1 MSGAMPSENLLRPS
15 SCLPLKKH
23 VLTKKK
29 LARSWC
35 CMTSKNT
42 LTDWWFQLFQTVF
55 VIGDHYPKHADL
67 KTSHQSPAHRNSS
80 SPAPAISMV
89 MFHHAKVDMKR
100 KQNQACDQDLQQGD
114 FTNKRWISPYLPNK
128 HGQFHRENHGEPSI
142 WINKKNMNINN
153 MTRLI
158 INIMIM
164 IMIMIMIALMCIC
177 IYIRI

>member
-1 MSGAMPSENLLRPS
+1 MFLQ
-15 SCLPLKKH
+15 
-23 VLTKKK
+23 TKN
-29 LARSWC
+29 ARSLC

-67 KTSHQSPAHRNSS
+67 KTSHQSPAHRNSI

-100 KQNQACDQDLQQGD
+100 KQNKPAIRIYKKG
-114 FTNKRWISPYLPNK
+114 ISPTNAESPHISLTNTASFTGKIMVNHQYASKK
-128 HGQFHRENHGEPSI
+128 HEHQQHDQTHHQPHDHDHDHDHDR
-142 WINKKNMNINN
+142 INVHMY
-153 MTRLI
+153 TY
-158 INIMIM
+158 
-164 IMIMIMIALMCIC
+164 

>member
-1 MSGAMPSENLLRPS
+1 MFLQ
-15 SCLPLKKH
+15 
-23 VLTKKK
+23 TKN
-29 LARSWC
+29 ARSLC

-67 KTSHQSPAHRNSS
+67 KTSHQSPAHRNSI

-100 KQNQACDQDLQQGD
+100 KQNQACNQDLQKGD

-142 WINKKNMNINN
+142 CIKK
-153 MTRLI
+153 TWTSTTWPDSSSTSWSWSWSWSWSH
-158 INIMIM
+158 
-164 IMIMIMIALMCIC
+164 
-177 IYIRI
+177 